1 MSGFLTAGFRR
12 IGAVARVET
21 LQLVYDPATLVL
33 IFFLPIFQ
41 ILLYGYAINFEPRDV
56 LIAVASSDAD
66 LSQSASQ
73 SIHDSGLFKRVGP
86 IGPPGSANQAV
97 KSRQA
102 QVGVELA
109 RNPHTGG
116 VDVEIMAD
124 ASDPAEVRPAVAALE
139 VGVWRRAAT
148 DASLGQTPS
157 VKLNWLYDP
166 KGNGAWEIAPGLIGV
181 IVMITMLFLGA
192 LSLVRERERGS
203 WETLLATPV
212 RPTEALIGKLTPY
225 LAIGM
230 LQTLGMLALVHLL
243 FGVPLPP
250 ATWALI
256 AATVL
261 FASAYLVL
269 GFAFSAIVQT
279 QIQAVQVSVFTY
291 LPSLLLSGF
300 MFPFDGM
307 PRWAQVVGECFP
319 LTHYIRATRDILLRG
334 DPPSAVLTHMTP
346 MLVFAILAFAA
357 AIVCYRRRL
366 D

>member
-1 MSGFLTAGFRR
+1 MIPGFRR
-12 IGAVARVET
+12 IGAVAMVET

-33 IFFLPIFQ
+33 IFFLPVFQ
-41 ILLYGYAINFEPRDV
+41 ILLYGYAINFQPRDV
-56 LIAVASSDAD
+56 LVAVASSDAD
-66 LSQSASQ
+66 LSQSASK
-73 SIHDSGLFKRVGP
+73 SIRENPLFRQVGP
-86 IGPPGSANQAV
+86 IGAPGSADAAV
-97 KSRQA
+97 HGRRA
-102 QVGVELA
+102 QVGVELN
-109 RNPHTGG
+109 RNQRTGAI
-116 VDVEIMAD
+116 DVEIMAD

-139 VGVWRRAAT
+139 VGIWRKAAQ
-148 DASLGQTPS
+148 DASMGQSSS
-157 VKLNWLYDP
+157 VRLNWLYDP
-166 KGNGAWEIAPGLIGV
+166 KGDGAWEIAPGLIGV

-212 RPTEALIGKLTPY
+212 KPAEALAGKLSPY
-225 LAIGM
+225 LVIGM
-230 LQTLGMLALVHLL
+230 VQTVGMLELVHLL

-250 ATWALI
+250 TTWALI
-256 AATVL
+256 AATLL

-334 DPPSAVLTHMTP
+334 DPPASVLAHMTP
-346 MLVFAILAFAA
+346 MLVFAVIAFAA

>member
-1 MSGFLTAGFRR
+1 MKRAFRR
-12 IGAVARVET
+12 IGAVAAVET

-33 IFFLPIFQ
+33 IFFLPVFQ
-41 ILLYGYAINFEPRDV
+41 ILLYGYAINFQPRDV
-56 LIAVASSDAD
+56 LVAVASSDAD
-66 LSQSASQ
+66 LSQSATQ
-73 SIHDSGLFKRVGP
+73 AIHDNPLFKRVGP
-86 IGPPGSANQAV
+86 IGAPGSADAAV
-97 KSRQA
+97 KARKA
-102 QVGVELA
+102 QVGVELN
-109 RNPHTGG
+109 RNPHTGAI
-116 VDVEIMAD
+116 DVEIMAD

-139 VGVWRRAAT
+139 VGIWRKAAQ
-148 DASLGQTPS
+148 DASMGQTS
-157 VKLNWLYDP
+157 KVKLDWLYDP

-212 RPTEALIGKLTPY
+212 KPAEALVGKLTPY

-230 LQTLGMLALVHLL
+230 LQTLGMLGLVHWL
-243 FGVPLPP
+243 FDVPLPP

-256 AATVL
+256 AATVV

-307 PRWAQVVGECFP
+307 PRWAQVVGEGFP

-334 DPPSAVLTHMTP
+334 DPPASVLAHMTP
-346 MLVFAILAFAA
+346 MLVFAVAAFAA